1 MKSFSS
7 FIRVNDSIEVGNSRY
22 SQNEI
27 EKILIKME
35 MDAQY
40 ALLNDATPKKEKGIA
55 VEIIRFIRTVR
66 PKFDNDGNLSSDTMK
81 KLIQLKKSL

>member
-7 FIRVNDSIEVGNSRY
+7 FIKVNDSIEVVNNGY

-40 ALLNDATPKKEKGIA
+40 ALLHDATPKKEKGIA

>member
-7 FIRVNDSIEVGNSRY
+7 FIKVNDSIEVVNNGY

-35 MDAQY
+35 MDAQD
-40 ALLNDATPKKEKGIA
+40 ALLDDETPKKEKGIA

>member
-7 FIRVNDSIEVGNSRY
+7 FIKVNDSIEVVNNGY

-35 MDAQY
+35 MDAQD
-40 ALLNDATPKKEKGIA
+40 ALLDDETSKKEKGIA

-66 PKFDNDGNLSSDTMK
+66 PKFDTDGNLSSDLIK